1 MAKKIDTAAN
11 AKVKL
16 RSRSVTVQE
25 FSYFGAIKAIG
36 VIRKI
41 LTKVREFGS
50 VDDLFK
56 GLLDS
61 AEGEDGKQ
69 TLNTDKLLK
78 VLEVLMSVVGD
89 DSDMLASLMILSV
102 VDEGKKFTIDDVD
115 QLLPDEAIDI
125 FKAIYQVNWVQGSL
139 KNVFEKLG
147 LKKEAAQPILSN
159 ASQTTP
165 TAPSPTP
172 ANS

>member
-1 MAKKIDTAAN
+1 MAKKIDTASAV
-11 AKVKL
+11 KVKL
-16 RSRSVTVQE
+16 RSRTVTVQE

-61 AEGEDGKQ
+61 TEEDGKQ

-115 QLLPDEAIDI
+115 QLLPDEAIDV
-125 FKAIYQVNWVQGSL
+125 FKAIYEVNWVQGSL

-147 LKKEAAQPILSN
+147 LKKEAAQPTISN

-165 TAPSPTP
+165 NAPSQMPV
-172 ANS
+172 NS

>member
-1 MAKKIDTAAN
+1 MAKKIDTAAST
-11 AKVKL
+11 KVKL
-16 RSRSVTVQE
+16 RSRTVTVQE

-36 VIRKI
+36 IIRKI

-56 GLLDS
+56 GLIES
-61 AEGEDGKQ
+61 AEGDGKQ

-78 VLEVLMSVVGD
+78 VLEVLMSIVGD

-125 FKAIYQVNWVQGSL
+125 FKAIYEVNWVQGSL

-147 LKKEAAQPILSN
+147 LKKEATQPTISN

-165 TAPSPTP
+165 NAPSQMP

>member
-1 MAKKIDTAAN
+1 MAKKIDTAASMQ
-11 AKVKL
+11 VKL
-16 RSRSVTVQE
+16 RSRSITVQE

-50 VDDLFK
+50 VDELFK
-56 GLLDS
+56 GLLDA
-61 AEGEDGKQ
+61 AEGDEGKQ
-69 TLNTDKLLK
+69 SLNTDKLLK

-89 DSDMLASLMILSV
+89 DSDSLSNLMILSV
-102 VDEGKKFTIDDVD
+102 VDENKKFTHDDIE

-125 FKAIYQVNWVQGSL
+125 FKAMYEVNWLEGSL

-147 LKKEAAQPILSN
+147 VKKAAQPEISN
-159 ASQTTP
+159 ASPTTQTE
-165 TAPSPTP
+165 PSLTP
-172 ANS
+172 ASS